1 MSNSTWVRWSGA
13 AAIVFGVLVF
23 VSGALRIVGGFAVT
37 AAALSFAAMFVGALA
52 LIGMFARQNARAGV
66 FGVIGF
72 VVALIGVMLSA
83 AQMYA
88 LTFITPTL
96 AEKFPDALV
105 QVNSGPLG
113 FLFPLGYGSFLF
125 GFILF
130 SLAVIRAKVLP
141 RWAAVA
147 LIVGAVLNVAGIGA
161 VIVRLAGILIFG
173 AGAVWIGV
181 ALWKKPSE

>member
-1 MSNSTWVRWSGA
+1 
-13 AAIVFGVLVF
+13 
-23 VSGALRIVGGFAVT
+23 
-37 AAALSFAAMFVGALA
+37 MFFGALA
-52 LIGMFARQNARAGV
+52 LIGMFARQNARAGAL
-66 FGVIGF
+66 GLIGF

-96 AEKFPDALV
+96 EEKFRDALA

-130 SLAVIRAKVLP
+130 SLVIIRAKVLP
-141 RWAAVA
+141 RWAAIA
-147 LIVGAVLNVAGIGA
+147 LIAGAVLNVAGIGE

-181 ALWKKPSE
+181 ALWKNPSE